1 MEKPKIAIWRYVLAV
16 IALWAMTLA
25 GGTMIMYVL
34 ALFSPEGAIA
44 PILITIFGGAVGVGF
59 GNDLARNCFG
69 QNFAP
74 LFMLV
79 NNVILATALVS
90 FALFAYLFDALTLKF
105 GLQCAFAAAAAGC
118 YIHAL
123 SKEVREGKG

>member
-1 MEKPKIAIWRYVLAV
+1 MEKPKIAIWRYILAV

-34 ALFSPEGAIA
+34 ALFSPEGALA

-69 QNFAP
+69 QNSHRCLCLSTT
-74 LFMLV
+74 LFWQQRWSASPFFR
-79 NNVILATALVS
+79 IWST
-90 FALFAYLFDALTLKF
+90 
-105 GLQCAFAAAAAGC
+105 
-118 YIHAL
+118 
-123 SKEVREGKG
+123 R